1 MVRVSIL
8 WLLGEYCE
16 RVLKVVLDVLRKM
29 VKIFGLEVRYI
40 WYCMILYE
48 FQVNRLRV
56 ILIFIVIENIYGYSK

>member
-48 FQVNRLRV
+48 F
-56 ILIFIVIENIYGYSK
+56 